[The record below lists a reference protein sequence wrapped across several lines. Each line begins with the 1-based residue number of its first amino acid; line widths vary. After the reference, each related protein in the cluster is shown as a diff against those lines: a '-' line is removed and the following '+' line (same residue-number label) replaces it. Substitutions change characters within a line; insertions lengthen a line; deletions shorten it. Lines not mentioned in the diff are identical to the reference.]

1 MTLKSPQTLISEALK
16 DVKTITPDE
25 ALKLSNE
32 NKCNLIDIRDANE
45 LQKLGQIENSYNIS
59 R

>member
-32 NKCNLIDIRDANE
+32 NKCLSLIHI
-45 LQKLGQIENSYNIS
+45 
-59 R
+59 